1 MSEVDGFTETSA
13 VHFGIEDDQE
23 KGQHGKESLKDEG
36 GQSHRFSP
44 YSCYEAGADDSLG
57 KSEHHSEELRGWS
70 HESYMQ
76 EIEVAVHDQACSG
89 RVKEL
94 YDA

>member
-1 MSEVDGFTETSA
+1 MGEVDGFSKASA
-13 VHFGIEDDQE
+13 VHLGVEYDQQE
-23 KGQHGKESLKDEG
+23 GQQGKESLNDEG

-57 KSEHHSEELRGWS
+57 KSEHHSEELRGGS

>member
-1 MSEVDGFTETSA
+1 MGEVDGFSKASA
-13 VHFGIEDDQE
+13 VHFWIEDDQE

-36 GQSHRFSP
+36 GQPHRFSP

-57 KSEHHSEELRGWS
+57 KSEHHSEELRGGS

-76 EIEVAVHDQACSG
+76 EIEVTVHHKACSG
-89 RVKEL
+89 RVEEL